1 MSKRNRVE
9 CVCKGCGKDFTVPPS
24 TIRKGG
30 GKYCSRDCT
39 KKGENRECPV
49 CSTSFYVTQ
58 SAIRKGEGTYCSRK
72 CSNPFRGSKGE
83 KNGNW
88 KDGKHTRSDGY
99 VMVRV
104 STDKYE
110 LEHRVVMADHIGREL
125 LPNEQVHHINRQRND
140 NRIENLE
147 LTTISDHIKDHHA
160 PKKDPSKWQIVSCL
174 NCGGRFEKRASEMRK
189 TKTHYCSNVCFRTGY
204 KPASESICIGV
215 KK

>member
-1 MSKRNRVE
+1 MAKRNRVE

-88 KDGKHTRSDGY
+88 KGGKHTRSDGY
-99 VMVRV
+99 IMVRV
-104 STDKYE
+104 GTDKYE
-110 LEHRVVMADHIGREL
+110 LEHRVVMANHIGRDL
-125 LPNEQVHHINRQRND
+125 LPNEQVHHINHQRND

-160 PKKDPSKWQIVSCL
+160 PKKDLSTWTVVECL
-174 NCGGRFEKRASEMRK
+174 NCGKAFAERKRKVETNPNCFCDRNCYILGKRK
-189 TKTHYCSNVCFRTGY
+189 GVC
-204 KPASESICIGV
+204 K
-215 KK
+215 

>member
-39 KKGENRECPV
+39 KTGENRECPV

-58 SAIRKGEGTYCSRK
+58 STIRKGEGTYCSRK

-88 KDGKHTRSDGY
+88 KGGKHTRSDGY

-110 LEHRVVMADHIGREL
+110 LEHRVVMADHIGRTL
-125 LPNEQVHHINRQRND
+125 KKGEQVHHLNEDKSD

-147 LTTISDHIKDHHA
+147 LTNISEHISKYH
-160 PKKDPSKWQIVSCL
+160 PSKKDLSKWTVVACL
-174 NCGGRFEKRASEMRK
+174 NCDVVFAERIKKIQKNPSCF
-189 TKTHYCSNVCFRTGY
+189 CSRSCYLEGKIKNLC
-204 KPASESICIGV
+204 K
-215 KK
+215 